1 MCPLWIQLATKNV
14 YSVMGTTTID
24 RLNKRRRA
32 ASGTASYATLCEPTD
47 ADSDDCGDLIR
58 RRGAGYPCRAVI
70 VGDQVRN

>member
-1 MCPLWIQLATKNV
+1 MCPLWIQPATKNV
-14 YSVMGTTTID
+14 YSAMGATID

-32 ASGTASYATLCEPTD
+32 ASGTASYATLCESTD
-47 ADSDDCGDLIR
+47 ADSDHCSGLIR